1 MLFLKSK
8 YWFVKEDYVD
18 LQSLK
23 ITKGIFLEFC
33 VGLVS
38 ELLDISRKLL
48 IHSVCE
54 HSGNIQHLV
63 VISQLLMTIISVN
76 QLLYSAG
83 LGMSICRDI
92 QLFPLKKR
100 REIIK
105 HNWPGE
111 N

>member
-1 MLFLKSK
+1 M
-8 YWFVKEDYVD
+8 YWFVKEDCVD

-23 ITKGIFLEFC
+23 ITTGIFLEFC
-33 VGLVS
+33 VGLAS
-38 ELLDISRKLL
+38 ELVDIHRKLL

-63 VISQLLMTIISVN
+63 VISQLLMAMVSVN
-76 QLLYSAG
+76 QLLYFAG

-92 QLFPLKKR
+92 QLFPLRER
-100 REIIK
+100 RGISK
-105 HNWPGE
+105 HSWPGQ